1 MSVSRTVSEV
11 FSVKWCDLEIWVRG
25 RSRSWKWYH
34 SKALVRT
41 VSYSH
46 SIVTMAI
53 SCIIPEIKWD
63 IGGKLRFFYPCIRCP
78 S

>member
-46 SIVTMAI
+46 SI
-53 SCIIPEIKWD
+53 
-63 IGGKLRFFYPCIRCP
+63 
-78 S
+78 